1 MSIDVLMA
9 IEHKIDSIVL
19 AAGKGTRAGGPKA
32 LLRLN
37 NTTFVEYIINKL
49 LHAPVA
55 RIIVVTR
62 PEIFNEIKTI
72 ALSNRVLVILNSED
86 KGDQLSSIRVGLKHA
101 SDDSTGF
108 ICWPVDIPM
117 VKTGTIHSLITTSS
131 SVNKNIILPKYNN
144 KRGHPVIFKKN
155 MYHALSSLCP
165 AESGARWLIHQYPR
179 EILELEVN
187 DPGILLNVNTPE
199 ELALIHKLHA
209 LHIE

>member
-1 MSIDVLMA
+1 MPF
-9 IEHKIDSIVL
+9 EHKIDSIVL

-32 LLRLN
+32 LLRIN

-49 LHAPVA
+49 LNAPIA
-55 RIIVVTR
+55 KIIVVTS
-62 PEIFNEIKTI
+62 PDIFNEIKTI
-72 ALSNRVLVILNSED
+72 VPLNRVLMILNSEI

-101 SDDSTGF
+101 SNDSTGF
-108 ICWPVDIPM
+108 ICWPVDIPL
-117 VKTGTIHSLITTSS
+117 VKTETIHSLINTSS

-155 MYHALSSLCP
+155 MYHALSTLCP
-165 AESGARWLIHQYPR
+165 AESGARWLIQQYPH

-199 ELALIHKLHA
+199 ELALIHKLYA